1 MKKLGFII
9 ALTCVLITAKGQ
21 QAIDTVLADTKDVV
35 TVDAITA
42 ALYDVISGP
51 AGQKRNWNRFR
62 SLFAP
67 AAKLIPTGI
76 KENGPGARRVMTVE
90 EYISSSGPHLEKDGF
105 FEKEIGRKMESF
117 GSIAHIFST
126 YETKR
131 KPSDPALLMR
141 GINSIQLWNDGK
153 RWWIINILW
162 HNESKEVPIP
172 AKYIN

>member
-76 KENGPGARRVMTVE
+76 KENGLVQEG
-90 EYISSSGPHLEKDGF
+90 
-105 FEKEIGRKMESF
+105 
-117 GSIAHIFST
+117 
-126 YETKR
+126 
-131 KPSDPALLMR
+131 
-141 GINSIQLWNDGK
+141 
-153 RWWIINILW
+153 
-162 HNESKEVPIP
+162 
-172 AKYIN
+172 